1 MQVWQLPV
9 ANWKLECTAA
19 NGKDIIT
26 AIDSFQSTEPW
37 QKFADE
43 MAGKKPLFYVNI
55 GISFSPL
62 VVSIPVLLPLM
73 FWLYADLLKYSG
85 ETASMLSSG
94 QLVDTVPAWVN
105 DCLDASTQITPPSG
119 IKADYD
125 LSNELK

>member
-26 AIDSFQSTEPW
+26 AIDSFQSAEPW

-43 MAGKKPLFYVNI
+43 MAGNSTLFVVMLVM
-55 GISFSPL
+55 SFSPL
-62 VVSIPVLLPLM
+62 VVFTPVWLPLM
-73 FWLYADLLKYSG
+73 FWFYADLLKYSS
-85 ETASMLSSG
+85 ETANMLSTG

-119 IKADYD
+119 IEVDYD
-125 LSNELK
+125 LSNELS